1 MLVLYGAYSLTQLP
15 IDAVPDITNNQ
26 VQVITNT
33 PTLAAQEV
41 EQFVTAP
48 IELVMASLPDLVEI
62 RSISR
67 FGLSVITIVF
77 EEDVDIYFARTLVD
91 ERLGKVPDRMHA
103 GVGKPEMTPVSTG
116 LGEVYQY
123 VIHADDSVHK
133 EWSSAE
139 LRTLQ
144 DWVVVRQLLGIRG
157 VAEVNSFGGEVK
169 QYEVGVD
176 PKRLKS
182 MGVTIG
188 EVFTALAMNNENT
201 GGAYI
206 DKRPNAYSIRG
217 EGLLTSLD
225 DIKKVVVKVAEN
237 GVPLLIGDIAE
248 VGFGAAPRYGA
259 MTRNGEGEVVG
270 GTVMM
275 LKGENSA
282 QVVAAIEARIPT
294 IQKALPEG
302 IVIEAYLSRS
312 ALVGWAMGTVNI
324 PPHGRCAYRDLRAGA
339 LFGQLARRPH
349 RRFGDPV
356 MHALRGHSHE
366 RIRGNG

>member
-1 MLVLYGAYSLTQLP
+1 M
-15 IDAVPDITNNQ
+15 
-26 VQVITNT
+26 
-33 PTLAAQEV
+33 
-41 EQFVTAP
+41 
-48 IELVMASLPDLVEI
+48 
-62 RSISR
+62 
-67 FGLSVITIVF
+67 TIVF

-91 ERLGKVPDRMHA
+91 QRLGKVADRIPA

-133 EWSSAE
+133 EWSAAE

-144 DWVVVRQLLGIRG
+144 DWVVVRQLLGIPG

-225 DIKKVVVKVAEN
+225 DIKQVVVKVAEN

-248 VGFGAAPRYGA
+248 VGFVPLR
-259 MTRNGEGEVVG
+259 
-270 GTVMM
+270 VM
-275 LKGENSA
+275 G
-282 QVVAAIEARIPT
+282 P
-294 IQKALPEG
+294 
-302 IVIEAYLSRS
+302 
-312 ALVGWAMGTVNI
+312 
-324 PPHGRCAYRDLRAGA
+324 
-339 LFGQLARRPH
+339 
-349 RRFGDPV
+349 
-356 MHALRGHSHE
+356 
-366 RIRGNG
+366 